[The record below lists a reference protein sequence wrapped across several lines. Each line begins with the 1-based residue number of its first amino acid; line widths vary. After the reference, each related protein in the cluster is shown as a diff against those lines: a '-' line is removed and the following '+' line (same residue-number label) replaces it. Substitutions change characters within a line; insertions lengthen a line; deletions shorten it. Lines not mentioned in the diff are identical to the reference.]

1 MWMGKI
7 EILRCQMH
15 RYSSGVFFIYKV
27 DERMLK
33 QLSTNLPS
41 IFAQLSINLPSVG
54 GVIWVY
60 GTLT

>member
-1 MWMGKI
+1 MGKI
-7 EILRCQMH
+7 EILRCQMD
-15 RYSSGVFFIYKV
+15 RYSFGVFFIYKV